1 MPLTPDQAQLSP
13 YLGAPLT
20 LTTPW
25 PAPLAPTRR
34 AFKMM
39 GIGTLMVVIFSDPM
53 VDVMANVGK
62 RLSVSL
68 TRYRLS

>member
-1 MPLTPDQAQLSP
+1 
-13 YLGAPLT
+13 
-20 LTTPW
+20 
-25 PAPLAPTRR
+25 
-34 AFKMM
+34 MM

-53 VDVMANVGK
+53 VDVMSNVGK